1 MPFSFNLSDVRG
13 KEEKEKGM
21 YRQDV
26 LERTVFEMKKN
37 NIDLATLDESE
48 VNLAALARA
57 CGCDYRTVK
66 AAIRKAK
73 GPDAGMASKRE
84 PAPSKLD
91 PFKDTVLEKMG
102 VPCTAMAIYKFIAK
116 RGYKGGYTT
125 VRRYVAEVRGLRQRT
140 ATMRFETLPGRQA
153 QVDWKEDMT
162 LRGRDGRPITFN
174 VFLMVLGFSRAKYCE
189 LTLDRSQE
197 TLFRCMCNAFRY
209 FGGCPAEVLFD
220 NMRTVAAAPR
230 GHFGPGLINEVF
242 SAFAKDCGFEPLLC
256 ESFHP
261 YTKGKVEVA
270 AKLME
275 RLRPYDGEL
284 SSPGELSSAVS
295 SLRDELNAEPCQAT
309 GKPPAELLAK
319 EKDHL
324 HQREW
329 EEVLMYFC
337 DRPRARKVSRDS
349 CVSFEGVKYSVPPK
363 YVGRE
368 VTVKVADG
376 NLYVFYNSEMVRC
389 HELVP
394 IARIVFDREDYEAAM
409 RSRAFRDS
417 PDDVIEGIAKSNL
430 AAYDEIGRI

>member
-1 MPFSFNLSDVRG
+1 
-13 KEEKEKGM
+13 M

-26 LERTVFEMKKN
+26 LERIVFEMKKN
-37 NIDLATLDESE
+37 NIDLSSFDESD
-48 VNLAALARA
+48 VNFAALARA

-73 GPDAGMASKRE
+73 SPDAGMASKRE

-91 PFKDTVLEKMG
+91 PFKDTVLEKMEI
-102 VPCTAMAIYKFIAK
+102 PCTAMAIYKFIAK
-116 RGYKGGYTT
+116 RGYVGSYTT
-125 VRRYVAEVRGLRQRT
+125 VRRYVAEVRGLRRRT

-153 QVDWKEDMT
+153 QVDWKESMT
-162 LRGRDGRPITFN
+162 LRRRSGEALTFN
-174 VFLMVLGFSRAKYCE
+174 VFLMVLGYSRAKYCE

-197 TLFRCMCNAFRY
+197 TLLRCMCNAFRY
-209 FGGCPAEVLFD
+209 FGGCPAEILFD

-230 GHFGPGLINEVF
+230 GHFGPGVINEVF

-275 RLRPYDGEL
+275 RLRPYDGEF
-284 SSPGELSSAVS
+284 SSPGDLASTVSA
-295 SLRDELNAEPCQAT
+295 LRDDLNAEPCQAT
-309 GKPPAELLAK
+309 GRPPAELLAK

-337 DRPRARKVSRDS
+337 DRPRVRKVSRDS

-368 VTVKVADG
+368 VTVKAADG
-376 NLYVFYNSEMVRC
+376 CLYVFYNSAMVRC
-389 HELVP
+389 HELLP
-394 IARIVFDREDYEAAM
+394 LARAVFAREDYEAAM
-409 RSRAFRDS
+409 RSKAFRGS

-430 AAYDEIGRI
+430 AAYDEIGRM